1 MRARRS
7 STAVATPRHRPLPI
21 VREAQIPGREFGRS
35 WLLPGPSAR
44 LADRS
49 GGQRPIDRLFR
60 CTHSCNPVAR
70 VASRVSRRRPGRC
83 RPLIARGNRRSP
95 LPQPAR
101 TPSPQARGRR
111 HHQGRM
117 PSHWRRRCRTP
128 AHPKLPR
135 SVNPVRHFFW
145 LGDGPRLGYQMRGDA
160 ARRRSARIA
169 RSAKTVRAM
178 RRIRL
183 PNKPGK
189 VRNVAK

>member
-1 MRARRS
+1 M
-7 STAVATPRHRPLPI
+7 
-21 VREAQIPGREFGRS
+21 
-35 WLLPGPSAR
+35 
-44 LADRS
+44 DRW
-49 GGQRPIDRLFR
+49 G
-60 CTHSCNPVAR
+60 VK
-70 VASRVSRRRPGRC
+70 
-83 RPLIARGNRRSP
+83 PLI
-95 LPQPAR
+95 
-101 TPSPQARGRR
+101 PSLTTAPETGAFVLENLVDL
-111 HHQGRM
+111 
-117 PSHWRRRCRTP
+117 
-128 AHPKLPR
+128 AHPKLPH